1 MQKKAPDS
9 KAVSALLARLREASG
24 CPGTLGLTLRKPSPF
39 LILPQSP
46 NHASRTLLNLPS
58 SSLLRTHRRALS
70 GLEARNISP
79 SQRLVLQL
87 RALLSRLE
95 PGVRTKRI
103 GGVPERTL
111 LRRHRDFIIAKREQG
126 FPVALLKRAVFAA
139 WRSQVRL
146 RV

>member
-1 MQKKAPDS
+1 MQKKTPDS

-24 CPGTLGLTLRKPSPF
+24 CPGTLGLT
-39 LILPQSP
+39 
-46 NHASRTLLNLPS
+46 TLLNLPS